1 MKKLTL
7 ILSSLLLCTAVAMTG
22 CSTSKSDSDKD
33 SQKDDNANVEMKD
46 NENTDDENKSDS
58 DDGYDIFS
66 NEEVAKFLSD
76 NAKANI
82 SNDALLAYNT
92 SLEND
97 LASYQS
103 KEELDNEILA
113 TINGLPISAAS
124 ARYANIAAYASYD
137 ETATGEETTAA
148 IEDFYRINAALIT
161 LCAENGIEFTED
173 EYKQNVQAYI
183 LAMQSSYGDEYDSV
197 FADSPFSKYFFY
209 LYSTIYQP
217 LFSKLNDIYLEDDSS
232 DFVSASR
239 AATLEYMNENDY
251 VRAKHIL
258 IQFPDGENEDGTLT
272 DAQKEEVLAKA
283 NEVLDKVNAMSD
295 ISEFDALIEQYNE
308 DPGMTSNPDGY
319 YFTKG
324 EMFEEF
330 ENAAYSLKEGETS
343 GLVETPYGYH
353 ILLKLPLDDDALE
366 NSDLFANVSSTVLN
380 ELLLEVGKNYE
391 IEYADTYSERVDAFI
406 EEYKAMTAEDSAE

>member
-1 MKKLTL
+1 MKKLSL
-7 ILSSLLLCTAVAMTG
+7 ILASLLLCTAVAMSG
-22 CSTSKSDSDKD
+22 CSTSKKD
-33 SQKDDNANVEMKD
+33 SEKGSDDVTNVQNEKNEDKKDDGKTNS
-46 NENTDDENKSDS
+46 ENND
-58 DDGYDIFS
+58 YDIFS
-66 NEEVAKFLSD
+66 NEDVAKFLSD
-76 NAKANI
+76 NSSTSIKA
-82 SNDALLAYNT
+82 DALLAYNT

-97 LASYQS
+97 LATYQS
-103 KEELDNEILA
+103 KEELDNETLA

-124 ARYANIAAYASYD
+124 VRYANIAAYASYD
-137 ETATGEETTAA
+137 ETVSEEEKKEAV
-148 IEDFYRINAALIT
+148 EDFYRINAALVT

-183 LAMQSSYGDEYDSV
+183 LAMQSSYGEEYDSV

-217 LFSKLNDIYLEDDSS
+217 LFSKLNDIYLENDSS

-239 AATLEYMNENDY
+239 SATLEYMNENDY

-308 DPGMTSNPDGY
+308 DPGMESNPDGY

-324 EMFEEF
+324 EMVEEF
-330 ENAAYSLKEGETS
+330 ENAAYGLEEGKTS
-343 GLVETPYGYH
+343 GLVETSYGYH
-353 ILLKLPLDDDALE
+353 ILLKLPLDDDAIE
-366 NSDLFANVSSTVLN
+366 NSDLFTNVSSTVLN
-380 ELLLEVGKNYE
+380 ELLLEVGKKYD
-391 IEYADTYSERVDAFI
+391 IDYADNYDERVDAFI
-406 EEYKAMTAEDSAE
+406 EEYKAMTADSEE